1 MKDRIK
7 GFSMLSLFF
16 NFYFQGIWSDI
27 FIGREFCSLHVSVS
41 YVILL
46 AMSRGCAFLISVI
59 DLVKLFQP
67 CCSNV
72 LNTRP
77 PPEPPPH
84 SGKKKMIKRISFSVA
99 GQTDAS
105 RNFYSTDFPLLV
117 AGQTN
122 SPFPVAGEAGSFSCN
137 FLIFLWSSKK
147 ISMTVRLDYIIAWLA
162 IWKDSLNMFRSMSH
176 LIVASGYSFSCIF
189 AIT

>member
-16 NFYFQGIWSDI
+16 NFGFQGIWSGF
-27 FIGREFCSLHVSVS
+27 FIGREFCSLHVSVW

-46 AMSRGCAFLISVI
+46 AMSRGCAFLIGVI

-67 CCSNV
+67 CCSDV
-72 LNTRP
+72 SNTRP

-84 SGKKKMIKRISFSVA
+84 SGKKMMIKRISFSVA
-99 GQTDAS
+99 GQTDVS
-105 RNFYSTDFPLLV
+105 RNSYSTDFPLLV

-122 SPFPVAGEAGSFSCN
+122 SPFLVAGEAGSFSYI
-137 FLIFLWSSKK
+137 FLISIWSSKK
-147 ISMTVRLDYIIAWLA
+147 MSKAVRLDYIIAGLV
-162 IWKDSLNMFRSMSH
+162 IWTDSLNLFRSMSH
-176 LIVASGYSFSCIF
+176 PIVFLLSLNNKLVI
-189 AIT
+189 

>member
-1 MKDRIK
+1 
-7 GFSMLSLFF
+7 
-16 NFYFQGIWSDI
+16 
-27 FIGREFCSLHVSVS
+27 
-41 YVILL
+41 
-46 AMSRGCAFLISVI
+46 MSTGCAFLIGVI
-59 DLVKLFQP
+59 DLVKPFQS
-67 CCSNV
+67 CCSDV

-84 SGKKKMIKRISFSVA
+84 CGKKKMIKRVSFSVA

-137 FLIFLWSSKK
+137 FLISLRSSKK
-147 ISMTVRLDYIIAWLA
+147 ISKAVRLDYIIAGLA
-162 IWKDSLNMFRSMSH
+162 IWKDSLNLFHSMSH
-176 LIVASGYSFSCIF
+176 PIIALGYSFSCIF
-189 AIT
+189 ATA